1 MPPLTAPV
9 QIPLKAGQAAARA
22 AAALLTRARAQ
33 GLAR

>member
-9 QIPLKAGQAAARA
+9 QMQSKSGQAAARA